1 MRGAPGAG
9 AKEPILTAEG
19 VAAAH
24 LDGIA
29 SRRLAPQANVR
40 TLRAD
45 RQTEFRR
52 RPRLTGSRGG
62 EAEPS
67 LRADRSRLVL
77 VRQPRSHAARRVA
90 TAENELRCMP

>member
-1 MRGAPGAG
+1 MRSAPGAV
-9 AKEPILTAEG
+9 AKEPTVAAEA

-24 LDGIA
+24 LEGIA
-29 SRRLAPQANVR
+29 SRRVAHRAMIR

-45 RQTEFRR
+45 RLTEFRR
-52 RPRLTGSRGG
+52 RPRLTGTRGG

-67 LRADRSRLVL
+67 LRAHRSRLVL